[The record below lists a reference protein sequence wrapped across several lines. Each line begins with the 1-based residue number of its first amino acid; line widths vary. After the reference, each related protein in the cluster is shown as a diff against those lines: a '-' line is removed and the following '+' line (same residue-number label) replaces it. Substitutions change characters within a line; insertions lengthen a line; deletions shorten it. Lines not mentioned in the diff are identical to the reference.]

1 MSLARRTGRR
11 LPADAGRGRRPVDSA
26 AGGRRRIMR
35 GHEPPSG
42 ADRMHVILATVGT
55 DGDVFPHVGL
65 GAALR
70 ARGHRVTLAAPE
82 PYRSRADALGLEFR
96 PLVTAAEFGRMV
108 ADPDLWHPLR
118 SGVMM
123 ARWGGPMVPRQYDLL
138 AGLARE
144 PGSVLVANPGV
155 LAARLVQEKLGTP
168 TASLLL
174 QPGLLPSSAAP
185 PEMPGGLTIPA
196 WLPRPLRGLYWLGVD
211 AAGYAL
217 VARSLN
223 PVRAGLGLPPV
234 RRVFRWW
241 LSPDL
246 VIGLFPGWY
255 AAPQPDWPL
264 QLCLAGFGRFD
275 GARGELPEDVR
286 TFCEDGP
293 PPVAFTLGTGMRHAA
308 GFFRT
313 AVAACEALGVR
324 GLLLTK
330 YPDVVPARLPPGV
343 RHCAYAPFRRL
354 LPLCGAVVHHGGI
367 GTTAAALEAGCPQ
380 LVLPLAWDQPD
391 NAARV
396 AALGVGRRLGP
407 RQRSGRHLSRAL
419 ARLMT
424 PDVRARCRAVA
435 GRAGGADGLEVAARW
450 VEELAGAA

>member
-1 MSLARRTGRR
+1 
-11 LPADAGRGRRPVDSA
+11 
-26 AGGRRRIMR
+26 
-35 GHEPPSG
+35 
-42 ADRMHVILATVGT
+42 MHVILATAGT

-65 GAALR
+65 AAALR

-82 PYRSRADALGLEFR
+82 PYRPRADALGVEFC
-96 PLVTAAEFGRMV
+96 PLVTAAEVGRML
-108 ADPDLWHPLR
+108 ANPDLWRPFR

-123 ARWGGPMVPRQYDLL
+123 ARWGGPLVPRQYE
-138 AGLARE
+138 ALARLASQ

-155 LAARLVQEKLGTP
+155 LAARLVQETLGTP

-174 QPGLLPSSAAP
+174 QPGLLPSSTSP

-196 WLPRPLRGLYWLGVD
+196 WLPRPLRRLYWLAVD
-211 AAGYAL
+211 AAAYAL
-217 VARSLN
+217 VGPSLN
-223 PVRAGLGLPPV
+223 RVRAGLGLPPV

-246 VIGLFPGWY
+246 VLGLFPRWY
-255 AAPQPDWPL
+255 AAPQPDWPP
-264 QLCLAGFGRFD
+264 QLRLAGFGRFD
-275 GARGELPEDVR
+275 GAQGELPEDVR
-286 TFCEDGP
+286 VFCGEGP

-313 AVAACEALGVR
+313 AVAACDALGTR

-330 YPDVVPARLPPGV
+330 YPDVIPKCLPPRV
-343 RHCAYAPFRRL
+343 RHCAFAPFRQL
-354 LPLCGAVVHHGGI
+354 LRLCGAVVHHGGV

-380 LVLPLAWDQPD
+380 LILPLAWDQPD

-396 AALGVGRRLGP
+396 AGLGVGLTLGP
-407 RQRSGRHLSRAL
+407 RRRGGEHVSRAL

-424 PDVRARCRAVA
+424 PDVGDRCRAIA
-435 GRAGGADGLEVAARW
+435 GRAGGEDGLEVAAGW
-450 VEELAGAA
+450 VEELAGAAKR

>member
-1 MSLARRTGRR
+1 
-11 LPADAGRGRRPVDSA
+11 
-26 AGGRRRIMR
+26 
-35 GHEPPSG
+35 
-42 ADRMHVILATVGT
+42 MHVILATVGT

-65 GAALR
+65 GAALH

-82 PYRSRADALGLEFR
+82 TYRARAQALGIEFCA
-96 PLVTAAEFGRMV
+96 LVSVAEVDRML
-108 ADPDLWHPLR
+108 ADPDLWHPFR
-118 SGVMM
+118 SGMMM
-123 ARWGGPMVPRQYDLL
+123 ARWGGPMIPRQYEAL
-138 AGLARE
+138 AALACQTD
-144 PGSVLVANPGV
+144 SVLVANPGV
-155 LAARLVQEKLGTP
+155 LGARLVQEKLGVP

-174 QPGLLPSSAAP
+174 QPGLLPSSTAP
-185 PEMPGGLTIPA
+185 PEMPGGFTMPA
-196 WLPRPLRGLYWLGVD
+196 WLPHPLRRFYWLAVD

-217 VARSLN
+217 VAPSLN
-223 PVRAGLGLPPV
+223 RARDGLGLSPV

-255 AAPQPDWPL
+255 AAPQPDWPP
-264 QLCLAGFGRFD
+264 QLRLAGFGRFD

-286 TFCEDGP
+286 RFCEEGP
-293 PPVAFTLGTGMRHAA
+293 PPIAFTLGSGMTHAA

-313 AVAACEALGVR
+313 AVAACDALGAR

-330 YPDVVPARLPPGV
+330 YPDVTPTRLPPRV
-343 RHCAYAPFRRL
+343 RHYAFAPFRQL

-367 GTTAAALEAGCPQ
+367 GPTAAALEAGCPQ

-396 AALGVGRRLGP
+396 AELGVGLALGSRR
-407 RQRSGRHLSRAL
+407 RSSGHMSHAL

-424 PDVRARCRAVA
+424 LEVGDRCRAIA
-435 GRAGGADGLEVAARW
+435 SRAGGENGLERAAMW
-450 VEELAGAA
+450 VEELAGMAKR